1 MAKILIVG
9 GSFGGVVAAES
20 LARKLECEHQIV
32 MVSRSRKFLFYPALV
47 RLAFGRGEPD
57 DVSFDL
63 REAML
68 DRRVTFIEGEIAR
81 IHPGERR
88 VTVARGEFTG
98 QMHYDY
104 LVFALGRRLATERI
118 AGFFEYAH
126 HTLDLDGAF
135 KFGEALRNF
144 EHGHVVLGYCPGARL
159 PVPLFE
165 TAFALSRLIDGRK
178 GSGRSVIT
186 IVSSETPEE
195 MFGDAAVG
203 SETPEEMFGDA
214 AVGRALSEAMQAR
227 GIELVSDFSIE
238 RITRTSVIADD
249 GRAINCD
256 LAMVIPP
263 FTGPGAL
270 LHTGITDAEGYVP
283 VEATMR
289 VPGVERMYAVGDCV
303 SLPGPK
309 MGHMAVRQGEVAAE
323 NLAAEVQGRA
333 TSAAYDHELTLVL
346 ETDGKDSI
354 YLHKDLGTDEPA
366 KIKHG
371 RFWAWAKRG
380 HEQYWMRRHA

>member
-1 MAKILIVG
+1 MAKVLIVG
-9 GSFGGVVAAES
+9 GGFGGVVAAES
-20 LARKLECEHQIV
+20 LARKLEREHQIV
-32 MVSRSRKFLFYPALV
+32 LVSRSRKFLFYPALV

-68 DRRVTFIEGEIAR
+68 DRRITFHEGEIAR
-81 IHPGERR
+81 IAPAKRH
-88 VTVARGEFTG
+88 VTIARGEFTG

-104 LVFALGRRLATERI
+104 LVFALGRRMATERI

-135 KFGEALRNF
+135 KFGEALRTF
-144 EHGHVVLGYCPGARL
+144 QHGHILLGYCPGARL

-165 TAFALSRLIDGRK
+165 TAFALSRLIEGRNEAD
-178 GSGRSVIT
+178 RSAIT
-186 IVSSETPEE
+186 IVSHETPEE

-203 SETPEEMFGDA
+203 K
-214 AVGRALSEAMQAR
+214 ALNEAMASR
-227 GIELVSDFSIE
+227 GIEFVSDFPIT
-238 RITRTSVIADD
+238 RITPHSVIADD
-249 GRAINCD
+249 GREMNCD
-256 LAMVIPP
+256 LSMVIPP
-263 FTGPGAL
+263 FSGQGAV
-270 LHTGITDAEGYVP
+270 LHSRITDAEGYLP
-283 VEATMR
+283 VDANMR
-289 VPGVERMYAVGDCV
+289 VTGVERMYAVGDCV

-309 MGHMAVRQGEVAAE
+309 MGHMAVQQAEIAAE
-323 NLAAEVQGRA
+323 NIAAEIAGRA
-333 TSAAYDHELTLVL
+333 VSAVYDHDLTLVL

-354 YLHKDLGTDEPA
+354 YLHKDLRTDDPA
-366 KIKHG
+366 KIKQG

>member
-1 MAKILIVG
+1 MAKVLIVG
-9 GSFGGVVAAES
+9 GGFGGVVAAES
-20 LARKLECEHQIV
+20 LARKLEREHQIV
-32 MVSRSRKFLFYPALV
+32 LVSRSRKFLFYPALV

-68 DRRVTFIEGEIAR
+68 DRRVTFHEGEIAR
-81 IHPGERR
+81 IAPAKRH
-88 VTVARGEFTG
+88 VTIARGEFTG

-104 LVFALGRRLATERI
+104 LVFALGRRMATERI

-135 KFGEALRNF
+135 KFGEALRTF
-144 EHGHVVLGYCPGARL
+144 QHGHILLGYCPGARL

-165 TAFALSRLIDGRK
+165 TAFALSRLIEGRNEAD
-178 GSGRSVIT
+178 RSAIT
-186 IVSSETPEE
+186 IVSHETPEE

-203 SETPEEMFGDA
+203 K
-214 AVGRALSEAMQAR
+214 ALNEAMASR
-227 GIELVSDFSIE
+227 GIEFVSDFPIT
-238 RITRTSVIADD
+238 RITPHSVIAGD
-249 GRAINCD
+249 GREMNCD
-256 LAMVIPP
+256 LSMVIPP
-263 FTGPGAL
+263 FSGQGAVV
-270 LHTGITDAEGYVP
+270 HSRITDAEGYLP
-283 VEATMR
+283 VDANMR
-289 VPGVERMYAVGDCV
+289 VTGVERMYAVGDCV

-309 MGHMAVRQGEVAAE
+309 MGHMAVQQAEVAAE
-323 NLAAEVQGRA
+323 NIAAEIAGRA
-333 TSAAYDHELTLVL
+333 VSAAYDHDLTLVL

-354 YLHKDLGTDEPA
+354 YLHKDLWTDDPA
-366 KIKHG
+366 KIRQG

>member
-1 MAKILIVG
+1 MAKVLIVG
-9 GSFGGVVAAES
+9 GGFGGVVAAES
-20 LARKLECEHQIV
+20 LARKLEREHQIV
-32 MVSRSRKFLFYPALV
+32 LVSRSRKFLFYPALV

-68 DRRVTFIEGEIAR
+68 DRRITFHEGEIAR
-81 IHPGERR
+81 IGPDKRH
-88 VTVARGEFTG
+88 VTIARGEFTG

-144 EHGHVVLGYCPGARL
+144 QHGQILLGYCPGARL

-165 TAFALSRLIDGRK
+165 TAFALSRLIEGRNEDD
-178 GSGRSVIT
+178 RSAIT
-186 IVSSETPEE
+186 IVSHETPEE
-195 MFGDAAVG
+195 MFGDAAAG
-203 SETPEEMFGDA
+203 K
-214 AVGRALSEAMQAR
+214 ALNEAMASR
-227 GIELVSDFSIE
+227 GIEFVSDFSIA
-238 RITRTSVIADD
+238 RITPHSVIADD
-249 GRAINCD
+249 GREMNCD
-256 LAMVIPP
+256 LSMVIPP
-263 FTGPGAL
+263 FSGHGVVI
-270 LHTGITDAEGYVP
+270 HSGITDAEGYLP
-283 VEATMR
+283 VDANMR
-289 VPGVERMYAVGDCV
+289 VTGVERMYAVGDCV

-309 MGHMAVRQGEVAAE
+309 MGHMAVQQAEVAAE
-323 NLAAEVQGRA
+323 NIAAEIQGRA
-333 TSAAYDHELTLVL
+333 VSAVYDHDLTLVL

-354 YLHKDLGTDEPA
+354 YLHKDLWTDDPA
-366 KIKHG
+366 KIRQG

>member
-9 GSFGGVVAAES
+9 GGFGGVVAAES
-20 LARKLECEHQIV
+20 LARKLEREHQIV
-32 MVSRSRKFLFYPALV
+32 LVSRSRKFLFYPALV

-81 IHPGERR
+81 IDPGERH
-88 VTVARGEFTG
+88 VTITRGEFTG
-98 QMHYDY
+98 QLHYDY

-118 AGFFEYAH
+118 SGFFEYAH

-144 EHGHVVLGYCPGARL
+144 QHGQVVLGYCPGARL

-165 TAFALSRLIDGRK
+165 TAFALSRLKEERK
-178 GSGRSVIT
+178 ETDRSVIT
-186 IVSSETPEE
+186 IVSGETPEE
-195 MFGDAAVG
+195 MFGDAAIG
-203 SETPEEMFGDA
+203 K
-214 AVGRALSEAMQAR
+214 ALSEAMQSR
-227 GIELVSDFSIE
+227 GIEFVSDFSIE
-238 RITRTSVIADD
+238 RITPNKLIAGD
-249 GRAINCD
+249 GRAINSD
-256 LAMVIPP
+256 LTMVIPP
-263 FTGPGAL
+263 FTGPGPIL
-270 LHTGITDAEGYVP
+270 QTGLTDAEGYLP

-289 VPGVERMYAVGDCV
+289 VVGVERMYAIGDCV

-309 MGHMAVRQGEVAAE
+309 MGHMAVRQGEVAAD

-333 TSAAYDHELTLVL
+333 ISAAYDHELTFVL

-354 YLHKDLGTDEPA
+354 YLHKDLWTDEPA

-371 RFWAWAKRG
+371 RFWAWAKRV

>member
-1 MAKILIVG
+1 MAKLLIVG
-9 GSFGGVVAAES
+9 GGFGGVVAAES
-20 LARKLECEHQIV
+20 LAKGLGNEHQITL
-32 MVSRSRKFLFYPALV
+32 VSRSRKFLFYPALV

-63 REAML
+63 RNAML
-68 DRRVTFIEGEIAR
+68 DRRIRFFEGEVARISPHERHVTFAHGDLIGEM
-81 IHPGERR
+81 P
-88 VTVARGEFTG
+88 
-98 QMHYDY
+98 YDF
-104 LVFALGRRLATERI
+104 LVLALGRRLATERI

-144 EHGHVVLGYCPGARL
+144 QHGHIVLGYCPGARL

-165 TAFALSRLIDGRK
+165 TAFALSRLIAGRNEA
-178 GSGRSVIT
+178 GRSVIT
-186 IVSSETPEE
+186 IVSNETPDE
-195 MFGDAAVG
+195 MFGDAAIG
-203 SETPEEMFGDA
+203 K
-214 AVGRALSEAMQAR
+214 ALGEAMQSR
-227 GIELVSDFSIE
+227 RVEFVSDFSIE
-238 RITRTSVIADD
+238 RITPASVIAAD
-249 GRAINCD
+249 GRTINCD

-263 FTGPGAL
+263 FSGPGAV

-283 VEATMR
+283 VETTMR

-309 MGHMAVRQGEVAAE
+309 MGHMAVRQAEVAAE
-323 NLAAEVQGRA
+323 NLLAEIQGRA
-333 TSAAYDHELTLVL
+333 LAAAYEHELTMVL

-354 YLHKDLGTDEPA
+354 YLHKDLWTDEPA
-366 KIKHG
+366 KIKQG

-380 HEQYWMRRHA
+380 HEQHWIRRHA

>member
-9 GSFGGVVAAES
+9 GGFGGVVAAES
-20 LARKLECEHQIV
+20 LAKRLGNEHQITL
-32 MVSRSRKFLFYPALV
+32 VSRSRKFLFYPALV
-47 RLAFGRGEPD
+47 RFAFGRGEPD

-81 IHPGERR
+81 IHPGEHH
-88 VTVARGEFTG
+88 VTIARGEFTG

-118 AGFFEYAH
+118 TGFFEYAH
-126 HTLDLDGAF
+126 HLLDLDGAF

-144 EHGHVVLGYCPGARL
+144 QHGHVVLGYCPGARI

-165 TAFALSRLIDGRK
+165 TAFALSGLFAERNEADRPA
-178 GSGRSVIT
+178 IT
-186 IVSSETPEE
+186 IVSQETPEE
-195 MFGDAAVG
+195 MFGDAAIG
-203 SETPEEMFGDA
+203 K
-214 AVGRALSEAMQAR
+214 ALSEAMQSR
-227 GIELVSDFSIE
+227 GIEFVSNFSIE
-238 RITRTSVIADD
+238 RITRNSVISDD
-249 GRAINCD
+249 GRAMNCD

-263 FTGPGAL
+263 FSGPGAV
-270 LHTGITDAEGYVP
+270 LHTTITDAEGYVP
-283 VEATMR
+283 VERTMR
-289 VPGVERMYAVGDCV
+289 VQAVERMYAVGDCI
-303 SLPGPK
+303 SFPGPK
-309 MGHMAVRQGEVAAE
+309 MGHMAVRQAEVAAE
-323 NLAAEVQGRA
+323 NLLAEIQGRELP
-333 TSAAYDHELTLVL
+333 AAYEHEMMIVL

-354 YLHKDLGTDEPA
+354 YLHKDLWTDVPGNL
-366 KIKHG
+366 KQG

>member
-1 MAKILIVG
+1 MARVLIVG
-9 GSFGGVVAAES
+9 GGFGGVVAAES
-20 LARKLECEHQIV
+20 LARKLEREHQIV
-32 MVSRSRKFLFYPALV
+32 LVSRSRKFLFYPALV

-68 DRRVTFIEGEIAR
+68 DRRVTFHEGEIAR
-81 IHPGERR
+81 IAPDKRH
-88 VTVARGEFTG
+88 VTIARGEFTG

-104 LVFALGRRLATERI
+104 LVFALGRRMATERI

-135 KFGEALRNF
+135 KFGEALRTF
-144 EHGHVVLGYCPGARL
+144 QHGHILLGYCPGARL

-165 TAFALSRLIDGRK
+165 TAFALSRLIEGRNEAD
-178 GSGRSVIT
+178 RSAIT
-186 IVSSETPEE
+186 IVSHETPEE

-203 SETPEEMFGDA
+203 K
-214 AVGRALSEAMQAR
+214 ALNEAMASR
-227 GIELVSDFSIE
+227 GIEFVSDFPIT
-238 RITRTSVIADD
+238 RITPHSVIAGD
-249 GRAINCD
+249 GREMNCD
-256 LAMVIPP
+256 LSMVIPP
-263 FTGPGAL
+263 FSGQGAV
-270 LHTGITDAEGYVP
+270 LHSRTTDAEGYLP
-283 VEATMR
+283 VDANMR
-289 VPGVERMYAVGDCV
+289 VTGVERMYAVGDCV

-309 MGHMAVRQGEVAAE
+309 MGHMAVQQAEVAAE
-323 NLAAEVQGRA
+323 NIAAEIQGRA
-333 TSAAYDHELTLVL
+333 VSAVYDHDLTLVL

-354 YLHKDLGTDEPA
+354 YLHKDLWTDDPA
-366 KIKHG
+366 KIRQG

>member
-9 GSFGGVVAAES
+9 GGFGGVVAAES
-20 LARKLECEHQIV
+20 LAKRLGNEHQISL
-32 MVSRSRKFLFYPALV
+32 VSRSRKFLFYPALV

-81 IHPGERR
+81 IDPAAHQ
-88 VTVARGEFTG
+88 VTIARGEFTG

-118 AGFFEYAH
+118 TGFFEYAH
-126 HTLDLDGAF
+126 HLLDLNGAF
-135 KFGEALRNF
+135 KFGEALRNLQ
-144 EHGHVVLGYCPGARL
+144 HGHVVLGYCPGARI

-165 TAFALSRLIDGRK
+165 TAFALSRLFEGRNEAD
-178 GSGRSVIT
+178 RSPIT
-186 IVSSETPEE
+186 IVSQETPEE
-195 MFGDAAVG
+195 MFGDAAIG
-203 SETPEEMFGDA
+203 K
-214 AVGRALSEAMQAR
+214 ALSEAMQSR
-227 GIELVSDFSIE
+227 GIEFVSNFSIE
-238 RITRTSVIADD
+238 RITRHSVISDD
-249 GRAINCD
+249 GRAMNCD

-263 FTGPGAL
+263 FSGPGAA
-270 LHTGITDAEGYVP
+270 LHTTITDAEGYVP
-283 VEATMR
+283 VERTMR
-289 VPGVERMYAVGDCV
+289 VQAVERMYAVGDCV

-309 MGHMAVRQGEVAAE
+309 TGHMAVRQAEVAAE
-323 NLAAEVQGRA
+323 NLLAEIQGRELP
-333 TSAAYDHELTLVL
+333 AAYEHEMMIVL
-346 ETDGKDSI
+346 ETDGKDAI
-354 YLHKDLGTDEPA
+354 YLHKDLWTDVPA
-366 KIKHG
+366 NLKQG

>member
-9 GSFGGVVAAES
+9 GGFGGVVAAES
-20 LARKLECEHQIV
+20 LARKLEREHQIV
-32 MVSRSRKFLFYPALV
+32 LVSRSRKFLFYPALV

-68 DRRVTFIEGEIAR
+68 DRRVTFNEGEIAR
-81 IHPGERR
+81 IHPGERH
-88 VTVARGEFTG
+88 VIIARGEFTG

-126 HTLDLDGAF
+126 HLLDLDGAF

-144 EHGHVVLGYCPGARL
+144 QHGHILLGYCPGARL

-165 TAFALSRLIDGRK
+165 TAFALSRLIEGRNEAD
-178 GSGRSVIT
+178 RSVIT
-186 IVSSETPEE
+186 IVSHETPEE
-195 MFGDAAVG
+195 MFGDAAIG
-203 SETPEEMFGDA
+203 K
-214 AVGRALSEAMQAR
+214 ALSEAMQFR
-227 GIELVSDFSIE
+227 GIEFVSDFSIT
-238 RITRTSVIADD
+238 RITPYSVIADD
-249 GRAINCD
+249 GRAMNCD
-256 LAMVIPP
+256 LAVVIPP
-263 FTGPGAL
+263 FSGSGAVI
-270 LHTGITDAEGYVP
+270 HTKITDTEGYVP
-283 VEATMR
+283 VDTNMR

-309 MGHMAVRQGEVAAE
+309 MGHMAVQQAEVAAE
-323 NLAAEVQGRA
+323 NIAAEVQGRA
-333 TSAAYDHELTLVL
+333 ISAAYDHDLTLVL

-354 YLHKDLGTDEPA
+354 YLHKDLWTDEPA
-366 KIKHG
+366 NLKQG

>member
-1 MAKILIVG
+1 VAKILVVG
-9 GSFGGVVAAES
+9 GGFGGVVAAES
-20 LARKLECEHQIV
+20 LARKLEREHQIV
-32 MVSRSRKFLFYPALV
+32 LVSRSRKFLFYPALV

-68 DRRVTFIEGEIAR
+68 DRRITFIEGEIAR
-81 IHPGERR
+81 IHAGERH

-98 QMHYDY
+98 EMHYDY

-118 AGFFEYAH
+118 TGFFEYAH
-126 HTLDLDGAF
+126 HLLDLDGAF

-144 EHGHVVLGYCPGARL
+144 ERGQVVLGYCPGARL

-165 TAFALSRLIDGRK
+165 TAFALSRLIEGRK
-178 GSGRSVIT
+178 EAGGSSIT

-195 MFGDAAVG
+195 MFGDAAIG
-203 SETPEEMFGDA
+203 K
-214 AVGRALSEAMQAR
+214 ALIEAMQSR
-227 GIELVSDFSIE
+227 GIEFVSDFSIE
-238 RITRTSVIADD
+238 RILANKLIADD
-249 GRAINCD
+249 GRAINSD
-256 LAMVIPP
+256 LTMVIPP
-263 FTGPGAL
+263 FTGPSAV
-270 LHTGITDAEGYVP
+270 LHTRITDAEGYLP
-283 VEATMR
+283 IETTMR
-289 VPGVERMYAVGDCV
+289 VPGVRRMYAVGDCV

-309 MGHMAVRQGEVAAE
+309 MGHMAVRQGEVAAD

-333 TSAAYDHELTLVL
+333 ISAAYDHELTFVL

-354 YLHKDLGTDEPA
+354 YLNKDLWTDTPA

>member
-9 GSFGGVVAAES
+9 GGFGGVVAAES
-20 LARKLECEHQIV
+20 LAKRLGDEHQITL
-32 MVSRSRKFLFYPALV
+32 VSRTRKFLFYPALV

-68 DRRVTFIEGEIAR
+68 DRRVSFIEGEIAR
-81 IHPGERR
+81 VNPDARH

-104 LVFALGRRLATERI
+104 LVFALGRRLATELI
-118 AGFFEYAH
+118 PGFFEYAH
-126 HTLDLDGAF
+126 NLLNLDGAF

-144 EHGHVVLGYCPGARL
+144 EHGHILLGYCPGARL

-165 TAFALSRLIDGRK
+165 TAFALSRLFEGRNEA
-178 GSGRSVIT
+178 GHSVIT
-186 IVSSETPEE
+186 IVSNETPEE
-195 MFGDAAVG
+195 MFGDAAIG
-203 SETPEEMFGDA
+203 K
-214 AVGRALSEAMQAR
+214 ALSEAMQSR
-227 GIELVSDFSIE
+227 GIEFVSDFSIG
-238 RITRTSVIADD
+238 RIMPDRVIAND
-249 GRAINCD
+249 GRAMNCD

-263 FTGPGAL
+263 FSGPGAVF
-270 LHTGITDAEGYVP
+270 HTSITDDEGYIP
-283 VEATMR
+283 VETTMR

-309 MGHMAVRQGEVAAE
+309 MGHMAVRQAEVAAE
-323 NLAAEVQGRA
+323 NLLAEIQGRA
-333 TSAAYDHELTLVL
+333 LPAAYEHELMMVL

-354 YLHKDLGTDEPA
+354 YLHKDLCTDDPA
-366 KIKHG
+366 NLKQG
-371 RFWAWAKRG
+371 RFWAWAKRR

>member
-1 MAKILIVG
+1 MAKVLIVG
-9 GSFGGVVAAES
+9 GGFGGVVAAES
-20 LARKLECEHQIV
+20 LARKLEREHQIV
-32 MVSRSRKFLFYPALV
+32 LVSRSRKFLFYPALV

-68 DRRVTFIEGEIAR
+68 DRRVTFHEGEIAR
-81 IHPGERR
+81 IAPAKRH
-88 VTVARGEFTG
+88 VTIARGEFTG

-104 LVFALGRRLATERI
+104 LVFALGRRMATERI

-135 KFGEALRNF
+135 KFGEALRTF
-144 EHGHVVLGYCPGARL
+144 QHGHILLGYCPGARL

-165 TAFALSRLIDGRK
+165 TAFALSRLIEGRNEAD
-178 GSGRSVIT
+178 RSAIT
-186 IVSSETPEE
+186 IVSHETPEE

-203 SETPEEMFGDA
+203 K
-214 AVGRALSEAMQAR
+214 ALNEAMASR
-227 GIELVSDFSIE
+227 GIEFVSDFPIT
-238 RITRTSVIADD
+238 RITPHSVIAGD
-249 GRAINCD
+249 GREMNCD
-256 LAMVIPP
+256 LSMVIPP
-263 FTGPGAL
+263 FSGQGAVV
-270 LHTGITDAEGYVP
+270 HSRITDAEGYLP
-283 VEATMR
+283 VDANMR
-289 VPGVERMYAVGDCV
+289 VTGVERMYAVGDCV

-309 MGHMAVRQGEVAAE
+309 MGHMAVQQAEVAAE
-323 NLAAEVQGRA
+323 NIAAEIAGRA
-333 TSAAYDHELTLVL
+333 VSAVYDHDLTLVL

-354 YLHKDLGTDEPA
+354 YLHKDLWTDDPA
-366 KIKHG
+366 KIRQG

>member
-9 GSFGGVVAAES
+9 GGFGGVVAAES
-20 LARKLECEHQIV
+20 LAKKLGNEHQITL
-32 MVSRSRKFLFYPALV
+32 VSRSRKFLFYPALV

-81 IHPGERR
+81 IDPGARH

-98 QMHYDY
+98 RMHYDY

-118 AGFFEYAH
+118 TGFFEYAH
-126 HTLDLDGAF
+126 HLLDLDGVF

-144 EHGHVVLGYCPGARL
+144 QHGHIVLGYCPGARL

-165 TAFALSRLIDGRK
+165 TAFALSRLIEGRNEA
-178 GSGRSVIT
+178 GRSAIT
-186 IVSSETPEE
+186 IVSHETPEE
-195 MFGDAAVG
+195 MFGDAAIG
-203 SETPEEMFGDA
+203 K
-214 AVGRALSEAMQAR
+214 ALSEAMQSR
-227 GIELVSDFSIE
+227 GIEFVSDFSIE
-238 RITRTSVIADD
+238 RITANRVIAGD
-249 GRAINCD
+249 GRAVNCD

-263 FTGPGAL
+263 FSGPGAV
-270 LHTGITDAEGYVP
+270 LHTTITDAEGYVP
-283 VEATMR
+283 VEKTMR

-309 MGHMAVRQGEVAAE
+309 MGHMAVRQAEVAAE
-323 NLAAEVQGRA
+323 NLLAEIQGCA
-333 TSAAYDHELTLVL
+333 LPAAYEHELMMVL

-354 YLHKDLGTDEPA
+354 YLHKDLWTDDPA
-366 KIKHG
+366 KLKQG
-371 RFWAWAKRG
+371 RFWAWAKRRQ
-380 HEQYWMRRHA
+380 EQYWKARHA

>member
-9 GSFGGVVAAES
+9 GGFGGVVAAES
-20 LARKLECEHQIV
+20 LARKLEREHQIV
-32 MVSRSRKFLFYPALV
+32 LVSRSRKFLFYPALV

-81 IHPGERR
+81 IHPGERH
-88 VTVARGEFTG
+88 VTIARGEFTG

-118 AGFFEYAH
+118 TGFFEYAH
-126 HTLDLDGAF
+126 HLLDLDGAF

-144 EHGHVVLGYCPGARL
+144 EHGQVVLGYCPGARL

-165 TAFALSRLIDGRK
+165 TAFALSRLIEGRK
-178 GSGRSVIT
+178 ETRRSPIT
-186 IVSSETPEE
+186 IVSIETPEE
-195 MFGDAAVG
+195 MFGDAAIG
-203 SETPEEMFGDA
+203 K
-214 AVGRALSEAMQAR
+214 ALIEAMQSR
-227 GIELVSDFSIE
+227 GVEFVSDFSIG
-238 RITRTSVIADD
+238 RIRPDKLIADD
-249 GRAINCD
+249 GRSINSD
-256 LAMVIPP
+256 LTMVIPP
-263 FTGPGAL
+263 FTGPGPV
-270 LHTGITDAEGYVP
+270 LHTRITDAEGYLP
-283 VEATMR
+283 VETTMR

-309 MGHMAVRQGEVAAE
+309 MGHMAVLQGEVAAE

-333 TSAAYDHELTLVL
+333 NSAAYDHELTFVL

-354 YLHKDLGTDEPA
+354 YLHKDLWTDKPA
-366 KIKHG
+366 KVKHG
-371 RFWAWAKRG
+371 IFWAWAKRG